1 MLGSLKERLAGLG
14 ESMTSGVGEE
24 DGAHNVEP
32 VDLRAGAH
40 LLTHF
45 QEGWRRLHEGAEQAA
60 RQAER
65 GDREVTA
72 VYTQYDTQWKQVSQ
86 LSSLMGQLPEF
97 NKEVE
102 GIMASLGQLEAAC
115 QEVEIALLALEDT
128 IDAREAQE
136 RQLESRFQLAL
147 DQERRRQ
154 ELEELEQRLE
164 QVYQRKVRE
173 KREAEEVKKR
183 EVQERLQAQFEADMV
198 NFRSSG
204 TNRLEV
210 PRRMDQEV
218 SLESVNLDEIGEEQ
232 EKLEKFLNEDCPGV
246 DPLPQ
251 D

>member
-1 MLGSLKERLAGLG
+1 
-14 ESMTSGVGEE
+14 
-24 DGAHNVEP
+24 
-32 VDLRAGAH
+32 
-40 LLTHF
+40 
-45 QEGWRRLHEGAEQAA
+45 
-60 RQAER
+60 
-65 GDREVTA
+65 
-72 VYTQYDTQWKQVSQ
+72 
-86 LSSLMGQLPEF
+86 MGQLPEF

-210 PRRMDQEV
+210 PRRRDQEV

-246 DPLPQ
+246 DSLPQ

>member
-1 MLGSLKERLAGLG
+1 
-14 ESMTSGVGEE
+14 
-24 DGAHNVEP
+24 
-32 VDLRAGAH
+32 
-40 LLTHF
+40 
-45 QEGWRRLHEGAEQAA
+45 
-60 RQAER
+60 
-65 GDREVTA
+65 
-72 VYTQYDTQWKQVSQ
+72 
-86 LSSLMGQLPEF
+86 
-97 NKEVE
+97 
-102 GIMASLGQLEAAC
+102 MATLGQLEVAC

-183 EVQERLQAQFEADMV
+183 MVQERLQAQFEADMV

-204 TNRLEV
+204 TGSNRLEV

-218 SLESVNLDEIGEEQ
+218 SLESVNLDEVGEEQ
-232 EKLEKFLNEDCPGV
+232 EI
-246 DPLPQ
+246 
-251 D
+251 

>member
-1 MLGSLKERLAGLG
+1 
-14 ESMTSGVGEE
+14 
-24 DGAHNVEP
+24 
-32 VDLRAGAH
+32 
-40 LLTHF
+40 
-45 QEGWRRLHEGAEQAA
+45 
-60 RQAER
+60 
-65 GDREVTA
+65 
-72 VYTQYDTQWKQVSQ
+72 
-86 LSSLMGQLPEF
+86 MG
-97 NKEVE
+97 KEVE

-173 KREAEEVKKR
+173 KREA
-183 EVQERLQAQFEADMV
+183 QERLQAQFEADMV

-204 TNRLEV
+204 TNMLEV